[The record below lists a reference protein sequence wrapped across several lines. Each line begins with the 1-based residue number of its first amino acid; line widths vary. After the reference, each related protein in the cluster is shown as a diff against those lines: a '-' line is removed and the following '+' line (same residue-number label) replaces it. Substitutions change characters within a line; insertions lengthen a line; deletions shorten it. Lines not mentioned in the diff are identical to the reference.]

1 MINYNK
7 TDLVKCAYIVDKI
20 RLMQMSMELHG
31 WNADA
36 RKFSLTNIVVFV
48 LCDLR
53 IYGYWI
59 LWVAII
65 YAEVQFDFYRFDCAI
80 CIVNCIIF
88 CLFCTLWIPWNL
100 YSPIVL

>member
-53 IYGYWI
+53 IYGY
-59 LWVAII
+59 
-65 YAEVQFDFYRFDCAI
+65 
-80 CIVNCIIF
+80 
-88 CLFCTLWIPWNL
+88 
-100 YSPIVL
+100 